1 MGVTFYLICIFWFK
15 NSDLLQGFGN
25 IFGSFFSCLPFTA
38 SLSRSLIQHAVGGK
52 TQLASVVSCS
62 ILVLILLYIGPF
74 FEPLPH
80 VSISPEYLR
89 LAYLKLFMS
98 HMYSSFVDDIL
109 VLHQSALYNIV
120 EANPLTHSKLLF
132 VELNSF
138 TIVNLYI
145 LQVLSHKKSYLDLIP
160 VRQEIHQYCTKGRNM
175 IGILP
180 YGLTKTKSSFKL
192 NSVYFLRSCLTMRL
206 ATFLKIKLYDYLV
219 RKYT

>member
-1 MGVTFYLICIFWFK
+1 M
-15 NSDLLQGFGN
+15 QGFGN

-89 LAYLKLFMS
+89 LAYLKLFQS

-109 VLHQSALYNIV
+109 VLQKSALYNIA
-120 EANPLTHSKLLF
+120 EANPLAHSKLLF
-132 VELNSF
+132 VELNGF

-145 LQVLSHKKSYLDLIP
+145 FQVLSRKKSNLDLFP

-206 ATFLKIKLYDYLV
+206 ATFFKIKLYDYLV
-219 RKYT
+219 RKYK